1 MSSSQTHHCLPEF
14 LSQEKR
20 LSGFRSLWEPGG
32 HVWWPS
38 ERFKAAGMDLL
49 ASCDPYGRQWRM
61 AGCRQAPAM
70 VLSSL
75 EDPVLLSLV
84 SFVSLSSV
92 SSLLIFFAMSYLV
105 QSDPER
111 VGNGVLVHSLC
122 PGSLCS
128 PLQRRH
134 PLVAPRGTAES
145 QS

>member
-1 MSSSQTHHCLPEF
+1 
-14 LSQEKR
+14 
-20 LSGFRSLWEPGG
+20 
-32 HVWWPS
+32 
-38 ERFKAAGMDLL
+38 MDLL

-61 AGCRQAPAM
+61 AGCGQAPAM

-111 VGNGVLVHSLC
+111 VETVCLSTVSALGLC
-122 PGSLCS
+122 AHLS
-128 PLQRRH
+128 RD
-134 PLVAPRGTAES
+134 GTL
-145 QS
+145 